1 MSDTLHGY
9 SKAVIRQK
17 KKRETSAFHPPL
29 IFGLMVLIHTNSF
42 GIK

>member
-17 KKRETSAFHPPL
+17 KKRETSAFPPPHL
-29 IFGLMVLIHTNSF
+29 WLDGSNTYQFF
-42 GIK
+42 WY